1 MSSPESL
8 PPHFIKDMFGQDS
21 YPLDLLLQDYA
32 NLNTLIRIN
41 LEYCKFPS
49 NYHSRYANTDTY
61 GNRIVPNAPAEY
73 AGTVWLIGNCLFS
86 GYAVEDAQTCAAFL
100 QQALRNSGYPYRVVN
115 LSCPFMH
122 PYNAYQKLLE
132 QDIQAN
138 DAVIIID
145 TFDNNLMQKVC
156 ETIYFSDIVSA
167 VKKRLGNRRWYW
179 DQIGHYST
187 EGYRITATEIFQKIR
202 PALQRGT
209 ETQRFRQKYR
219 FHLEKPLEEEIHIY
233 LQSVRDML
241 QQNSTYTEKLAATG
255 RCGTLTGCTQ
265 PPKIGSI
272 VMNCNPFTLGHQYLV
287 ETVSRLADII
297 YLFVV
302 EEDRSEFPFPLRFEM
317 VQKGT
322 AAFDNV
328 FVLPSGKFMISTFTS
343 PGYFTKENPANKCYD
358 TFLDLKIFAHYI
370 APALNIQTRFVGTEP
385 SDLFTAQYNRD
396 MKEILRKNGIDVIEV
411 PRKCTHSNVISAKYV
426 RKLLADGNTDQLE
439 SYVPSTTIRCLR
451 ENRYI

>member
-1 MSSPESL
+1 MSPESL

-21 YPLDLLLQDYA
+21 YPLDLLLQDYTK
-32 NLNTLIRIN
+32 LYMLVKVN
-41 LEYCKFPS
+41 LEHIKFPS
-49 NYHSRYANTDTY
+49 NYHSRYVNTDTY
-61 GNRIVPNAPAEY
+61 GNRIVPDVPTEY
-73 AGTVWLIGNCLFS
+73 AGTIWLAGHCIFS
-86 GYAVEDAQTCAAFL
+86 GFAVGDAQTCAAFL
-100 QQALRNSGYPYRVVN
+100 QKKLQNAGYPYRVVN
-115 LSCPFMH
+115 LSCP
-122 PYNAYQKLLE
+122 PIRSYNVCQKLLE
-132 QDIQAN
+132 QDIHPN
-138 DAVIIID
+138 DIIIVTDIFGNPILQKDCD
-145 TFDNNLMQKVC
+145 TINFN
-156 ETIYFSDIVSA
+156 DIIP
-167 VKKRLGNRRWYW
+167 KIREQLGSKRWYW
-179 DQIGHYST
+179 DCALHCSADS
-187 EGYRITATEIFQKIR
+187 YRIIATEIFQKIR